1 MILVPFALAVS
12 IALAAP
18 ITPAAPI
25 APGAPAGPEQRLGVA
40 AIEIDGALVDAR
52 RDEAEQRL
60 TAALAR
66 GAIDVVDLAATTRVC
81 TDAACRVRAGEQADA
96 TWVVAPRLTIA
107 PGDRDYALSVA
118 ILDARDGSTAATL
131 SEVCELCGFED
142 ALRMIEAQ
150 AAGALDTI
158 ARLGRAQG
166 AGLTLGGRP
175 PGIRLRIDG
184 VDVGVTPLRVRLTAG
199 RHRVVA
205 SKPGFVAQTLELEA
219 IDGVDTSIDV
229 ALQPV
234 PPRRDSVA
242 SRRIAAGAVT
252 LGLGLAVVVA
262 GAVLLAIDGDP
273 IRRDCQADPDGDCR
287 FVHGTATLGIVGVS
301 LGGAASVAGAV
312 VLGAGLHRRRRHAAR
327 TVAALGPGGLHL
339 RF

>member
-1 MILVPFALAVS
+1 MFLAQVVLAVS
-12 IALAAP
+12 IAP
-18 ITPAAPI
+18 VVPAAPTND
-25 APGAPAGPEQRLGVA
+25 APRVGVA
-40 AIEIDGALVDAR
+40 AIEIDGELVAAR
-52 RDEAEQRL
+52 RDQAQQRL

-66 GAIDVVDLAATTRVC
+66 GALDVVDLAATTRAC
-81 TDAACRVRAGEQADA
+81 SDAPCRVRAGEQADA
-96 TWVVAPRLTIA
+96 AWVVAPRLTIE
-107 PGDRDYALSVA
+107 PGDRDYALALA
-118 ILDARDGSTAATL
+118 ILDVRDGSTAATL

-142 ALRMIEAQ
+142 ALRMAEAQ

-158 ARLGRAQG
+158 ARLGRTQG
-166 AGLTLGGRP
+166 AALALGGRP

-199 RHRVVA
+199 KHRVVA

-219 IDGVDTSIDV
+219 IDGVDTSMDL

-234 PPRRDSVA
+234 PPRRDRGA

-252 LGLGLAVVVA
+252 LGLGIAAVVA
-262 GAVLLAIDGDP
+262 GAVLLVVDGDP

-287 FVHGTATLGIVGVS
+287 FVHGTATMGIVTTS
-301 LGGAASVAGAV
+301 LGAAASVAGAV

-327 TVAALGPGGLHL
+327 TVAVLGPGGVHL